1 MVKSFRIIFTALL
14 FCISVH
20 AQEITAS
27 ASTDSSDYMIGDFI
41 HYKIIVSS
49 DHNVSVLSAGLID
62 SAANVELISIDEPKI
77 EKVENKKITTLG
89 FTISKYDSAE
99 VNIPPIPVYYKTGS
113 DDQSNQFQIITP
125 EQAANDP
132 SIKTVMTNPVS
143 FTVHSMKLNVKEEIK
158 DVKEPITIPLD
169 WKIIALWVLIGL
181 AVLSIIYFLYKKYWK
196 KKETAERKIIVLPPH
211 VNALNSLK
219 ELEEKKLW
227 QNGEIKQYHSEITGI
242 IRKYF
247 EERFNL
253 PALEL
258 TTSEAMLHLRSTG
271 GAEQII
277 NITYDFLSNADLVK
291 FAKYTPMNSVNE
303 EMMKQAYEIVNK
315 TIPVKETAAV
325 EAESD
330 VQ

>member
-143 FTVHSMKLNVKEEIK
+143 FTVQSMKLNVKEEIK
-158 DVKEPITIPLD
+158 DVKEPITIPFTS
-169 WKIIALWVLIGL
+169 KTTALWVMIAL
-181 AVLSIIYFLYKKYWK
+181 AGLSINDVPFKKYWK
-196 KKETAERKIIVLPPH
+196 TKEPAERKIMLLPPH
-211 VNALNSLK
+211 GSALHSLK
-219 ELEEKKLW
+219 EHEE
-227 QNGEIKQYHSEITGI
+227 
-242 IRKYF
+242 
-247 EERFNL
+247 
-253 PALEL
+253 
-258 TTSEAMLHLRSTG
+258 
-271 GAEQII
+271 
-277 NITYDFLSNADLVK
+277 
-291 FAKYTPMNSVNE
+291 
-303 EMMKQAYEIVNK
+303 
-315 TIPVKETAAV
+315 
-325 EAESD
+325 
-330 VQ
+330 